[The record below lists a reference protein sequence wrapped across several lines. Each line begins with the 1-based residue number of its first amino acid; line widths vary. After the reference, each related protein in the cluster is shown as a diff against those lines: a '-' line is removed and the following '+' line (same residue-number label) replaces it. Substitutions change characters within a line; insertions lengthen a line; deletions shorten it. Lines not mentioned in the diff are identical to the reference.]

1 MIFGLKAG
9 LSIGGA
15 LVAALL
21 SMVGYDALLA
31 IQPASVANGIRLSVS
46 VYAAIPFLLGV
57 AILAFYDIR
66 KSTERTIEYELGLR
80 RAVAQR

>member
-21 SMVGYDALLA
+21 SVVGYDATQA
-31 IQPASVANGIRLSVS
+31 AQAPAVADGIRLSIS
-46 VYAAIPFLLGV
+46 LYAAIPFLLAVGS
-57 AILAFYDIR
+57 LMFYEIR
-66 KSTERTIEYELGLR
+66 KSTERTIERELGLR
-80 RAVAQR
+80 RAAAQQ